1 MIDTKR
7 KTAAK
12 YGRLLD
18 QLQIL
23 EYIETNNRPLTPRE
37 HEMRRDYE
45 KRADALRRRAR

>member
-23 EYIETNNRPLTPRE
+23 EYIETNNRPLHATRTRDAARLRE
-37 HEMRRDYE
+37 
-45 KRADALRRRAR
+45 AG